1 MANGKSKIQIET
13 KKNHELFIS
22 NQAIT
27 DFKLTNV
34 RTAVKLNVN
43 QTTYEGLI
51 WRSYRPLSVLTGRPI
66 YPA

>member
-1 MANGKSKIQIET
+1 MG
-13 KKNHELFIS
+13 LF
-22 NQAIT
+22 
-27 DFKLTNV
+27 F
-34 RTAVKLNVN
+34 KLNVN